1 MFDEEWIKL
10 EGDFVP
16 MSCGGKHKIAR
27 FWVYL
32 FLVILE
38 DVPKKT
44 ALDKGTRSSIVPAL
58 RGGPMWRPPPGLR
71 WLGGSS

>member
-38 DVPKKT
+38 DVPKKQLWT
-44 ALDKGTRSSIVPAL
+44 KELAL
-58 RGGPMWRPPPGLR
+58 RLFQHCGGEPMWRPVPGLR
-71 WLGGSS
+71 WLEGSS

>member
-38 DVPKKT
+38 DVPKKQLWT
-44 ALDKGTRSSIVPAL
+44 KGTRSSIVPAL
-58 RGGPMWRPPPGLR
+58 RGGANVEAPSVPSMA
-71 WLGGSS
+71 GG